1 MKRKKTLVM
10 WDTVDGMTH
19 CTECKTKKDATALV
33 KDLKNSPDVIFT
45 DTTVVL

>member
-10 WDTVDGMTH
+10 WDTANGTTH
-19 CTECKTKKDATALV
+19 CTECKTKKDAMALV
-33 KDLKNSPDVIFT
+33 KDLKNRPDVLYT